1 MEEDNEFCEKHCK
14 GYRDTGGRCFAD
26 GRCDAYWEYQ
36 KQKGTMIKKAEL
48 TSISTFVGTPPFH
61 NDMNI
66 LIGIMIDGKLITHTH
81 CLPRIIAGIFK
92 QMPGI
97 KRQEIASM
105 FAHEIVR
112 EVKLNNCLEFG
123 EIDMSDVFEVLRL
136 KYPMLVMSFLDGISV
151 SQNL

>member
-1 MEEDNEFCEKHCK
+1 MK
-14 GYRDTGGRCFAD
+14 
-26 GRCDAYWEYQ
+26 
-36 KQKGTMIKKAEL
+36 KKAEL
-48 TSISTFVGTPPFH
+48 ASISTFVGAPPFN

-66 LIGIMIDGKLITHTH
+66 LISMMIDGKLITHTH
-81 CLPRIIAGIFK
+81 CLPCIIAGIFK

-97 KRQEIASM
+97 RRQEIARM

-123 EIDMSDVFEVLRL
+123 EIDMSDVFEVIRL

-151 SQNL
+151 SQNFCK

>member
-1 MEEDNEFCEKHCK
+1 
-14 GYRDTGGRCFAD
+14 
-26 GRCDAYWEYQ
+26 
-36 KQKGTMIKKAEL
+36 MIKKAEL
-48 TSISTFVGTPPFH
+48 VSISTFAGTPPFH

-66 LIGIMIDGKLITHTH
+66 LIGMMIDGKIVTHTH
-81 CLPRIIAGIFK
+81 CLPRILAGIFK

-97 KRQEIASM
+97 HRQEIARM

-112 EVKLNNCLEFG
+112 EIKLNNCLEFG
-123 EIDMSDVFEVLRL
+123 EIDMSDVFEVVRL

>member
-1 MEEDNEFCEKHCK
+1 MK
-14 GYRDTGGRCFAD
+14 
-26 GRCDAYWEYQ
+26 
-36 KQKGTMIKKAEL
+36 KKAEL
-48 TSISTFVGTPPFH
+48 VSISTFAGTPPFH

-66 LIGIMIDGKLITHTH
+66 LIGMMIDGKIITHTH

-123 EIDMSDVFEVLRL
+123 EIDMSDVFEVVRL

>member
-1 MEEDNEFCEKHCK
+1 MK
-14 GYRDTGGRCFAD
+14 
-26 GRCDAYWEYQ
+26 
-36 KQKGTMIKKAEL
+36 KKAEL
-48 TSISTFVGTPPFH
+48 ASISTFVGTPPFH

-66 LIGIMIDGKLITHTH
+66 LIGIMIDGKLKTHVQ
-81 CLPRIIAGIFK
+81 CLPRIITSIFK

-97 KRQEIASM
+97 HRQWIARM

-123 EIDMSDVFEVLRL
+123 EIDMSDVFEVVRL

-151 SQNL
+151 SQNF